1 MIKELLREDRLCFW
15 DRLIQGQRVR
25 QSEVAEVVTK
35 LAHDAPPEERAGCI
49 LLLSAARISEEGSK
63 AMRRNLVA
71 SLRYWFSYVG
81 TEHSAADIKSRLK
94 KSKWRDMD
102 LLTCMG
108 LQLSWSE
115 AMHSV
120 GANGID
126 YTALNRLKDALKSTY
141 SKEWQKTFGSSAPL
155 DFAHGR

>member
-63 AMRRNLVA
+63 AMQRNLVA

-81 TEHSAADIKSRLK
+81 TEHSAADIKIRLK

-102 LLTCMG
+102 LLACMG
-108 LQLSWSE
+108 LQLSWPE

-120 GANGID
+120 GAGSD
-126 YTALNRLKDALKSTY
+126 YTALNRLKEALKSRY
-141 SKEWQKTFGSSAPL
+141 SEEWQRTFGSSAPL
-155 DFAHGR
+155 NFAHRR